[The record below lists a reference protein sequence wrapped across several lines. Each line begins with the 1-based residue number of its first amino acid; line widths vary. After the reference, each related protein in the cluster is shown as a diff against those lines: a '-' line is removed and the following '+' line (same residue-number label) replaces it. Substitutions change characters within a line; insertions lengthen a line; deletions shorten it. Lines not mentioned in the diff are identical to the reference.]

1 MADDKIPVKTEPNI
15 GESLRRFRTALR
27 LKQSDIADALGMTQP
42 YYTKYETETVRAPA
56 AMIYKLAKIY
66 GVSADYLL
74 GLSDEPNQKKY
85 DDAEVAQA
93 LALYAMFKAEIQK
106 AVLACGRVQ
115 DNESAERENV
125 RRADAPL

>member
-1 MADDKIPVKTEPNI
+1 MELKDALK
-15 GESLRRFRTALR
+15 RFRKTAGLSQ
-27 LKQSDIADALGMTQP
+27 LTIARKLGVQVP
-42 YYTKYETETVRAPA
+42 QYQRYEWGKTTPSADVIVKMATTF
-56 AMIYKLAKIY
+56 

-93 LALYAMFKAEIQK
+93 LALHAMFKAEIQK